1 MDWELNAS
9 PLPLSKNKG
18 IKNQT
23 IRTQLIQN
31 AGNWSEIRPKEV
43 LLFFCKYF
51 NNMLLL
57 GQLETRCIAY
67 VLVPSFVADYSNLIF
82 IFV

>member
-9 PLPLSKNKG
+9 PLPHSKSKG

-23 IRTQLIQN
+23 IRAQLIQN

-43 LLFFCKYF
+43 LLFFSKYF

-57 GQLETRCIAY
+57 GQLETRYIAY
-67 VLVPSFVADYSNLIF
+67 VLVPSFVAEYLELIF
-82 IFV
+82 IFI

>member
-9 PLPLSKNKG
+9 PLPHSKSKG

-23 IRTQLIQN
+23 IRAQLIQN

-43 LLFFCKYF
+43 LLFFSKY
-51 NNMLLL
+51 LL
-57 GQLETRCIAY
+57 GQLETRYIAY
-67 VLVPSFVADYSNLIF
+67 VLVPSFVAEYLELIF
-82 IFV
+82 IFI